1 MGGKE
6 KRSGETMKM
15 VKKTDVSERLESL
28 RIECERAFT
37 KDEKDPEAVVKK
49 YEIGTIKD
57 ILEKIPEDKVDQFKR
72 FDKGYKVF
80 KRCTGSDRRESNL
93 S

>member
-49 YEIGTIKD
+49 YEIGTISKRKNRKTKTVIVMYKD
-57 ILEKIPEDKVDQFKR
+57 NNNYILE
-72 FDKGYKVF
+72 
-80 KRCTGSDRRESNL
+80 CTGKGVLTWHTCLE
-93 S
+93 